1 MTNGLIAIDGY
12 EEKPFVNVQGINYVD
27 RFNDFTYDEENHCY
41 VANNYAVGG
50 SSADYVKIYIEN
62 GKIIKTEVKRDIN
75 GISYMI
81 QQSVFSNFGTTTIN
95 VPEWTL
101 VA

>member
-1 MTNGLIAIDGY
+1 MRVWLV
-12 EEKPFVNVQGINYVD
+12 EKYTFAGSQGINYVD
-27 RFNDFTYDEENHCY
+27 RFNDFTYDEEKHCY

-62 GKIIKTEVKRDIN
+62 GKIIKTEIKGDIN
-75 GISYMI
+75 ETSYMI
-81 QQSVFSNFGTTTIN
+81 QQSVLSNFGTTTID
-95 VPEWTL
+95 VPEWTP